1 MNENWCFDRFLQAT
15 HGRRTKLGITS
26 LFGPC
31 VLRGVHGKGA
41 ISCHFSCHLFILKE
55 EKKKKFRVKRK
66 REAKVTPHMVQTAKA
81 RAQGEKKEGTKI
93 EVAVEVPGV
102 YLPHGCVHG

>member
-1 MNENWCFDRFLQAT
+1 
-15 HGRRTKLGITS
+15 TKLGITS

-66 REAKVTPHMVQTAKA
+66 REAKVTPHMVQTAKVSP
-81 RAQGEKKEGTKI
+81 RKGTKQY
-93 EVAVEVPGV
+93 EEKGRHHYHLPYNPGRRATSIWTGP
-102 YLPHGCVHG
+102 YRY